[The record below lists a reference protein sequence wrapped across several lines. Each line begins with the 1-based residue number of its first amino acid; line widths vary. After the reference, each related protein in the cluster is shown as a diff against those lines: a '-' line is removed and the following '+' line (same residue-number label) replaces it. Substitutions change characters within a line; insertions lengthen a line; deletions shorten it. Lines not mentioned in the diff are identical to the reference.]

1 MATVGAD
8 ASSLQPSGTSGRLN
22 GMTRRLIIALGLL
35 IALSGCGS
43 PDASGDPSPPS
54 SADISP
60 NQTASEERPVERST
74 GDGVFELLI
83 RSPRQTWR
91 ADEPIEV
98 EATLTY
104 TGESEA
110 VEVGGSGSGLVGF
123 SLEQLDGPLDVEG
136 AMTADCVPYE
146 MVRGEPTNWPYK
158 KSGGYSPSDP
168 NDAPIKAFLQD
179 PVFRLP
185 AGAYVVRANFM
196 GLLGAF
202 DYEPDDELHEL
213 SVELPLTVVTT
224 STSSQSSS
232 TTAGP
237 TTTTTEGMPWQEVV
251 RRFTKS
257 VTEANLPGT
266 LPYSVLPEDQ
276 VAWLLSKESPVH
288 PSSITGFRFA
298 NGDLVILFDANMVV
312 ESDST
317 YEVRHAMSDAE
328 KALQKMAD
336 AKYAGPNKA
345 VQATV
350 RDLTFGFVLVA
361 SRYFDQLWGLAN
373 AAHA

>member
-1 MATVGAD
+1 
-8 ASSLQPSGTSGRLN
+8 
-22 GMTRRLIIALGLL
+22 MTRRLIIALGLL
-35 IALSGCGS
+35 IALSGCGL
-43 PDASGDPSPPS
+43 PDASGDSSRPS
-54 SADISP
+54 SSVDISP
-60 NQTASEERPVERST
+60 NQTASEDRPVERST
-74 GDGVFELLI
+74 GDGVFELVI
-83 RSPRQTWR
+83 RSARQTWR

-104 TGESEA
+104 AGEAEA
-110 VEVGGSGSGLVGF
+110 VVVGGSGSGLVGF

-136 AMTADCVPYE
+136 VQMANCVPYE
-146 MVRGEPTNWPYK
+146 MVRGESTNWPYK
-158 KSGGYSPSDP
+158 KSGGYSPNDP

-213 SVELPLTVVTT
+213 SVELPLTVGTP
-224 STSSQSSS
+224 STSSQSSA

-237 TTTTTEGMPWQEVV
+237 TTTVGMPWQEVV
-251 RRFTKS
+251 GRFTKS

-276 VAWLLSKESPVH
+276 VAWLLGEESPIH
-288 PSSITGFRFA
+288 PASITGFRFA
-298 NGDLVILFDANMVV
+298 NGDLVILFDASMVV

-373 AAHA
+373 AARG